1 MADTVTYPNEILYKL
16 VLSLTMGAKIVIP
29 KESPFS
35 IHNIPF
41 GIIST
46 SDNQTP
52 RCAAAIGDYAIDLAK
67 LAEASCLDHLGLEP
81 SAQEMFNKVRKKGLP
96 LSTSSLINL
105 D

>member
-1 MADTVTYPNEILYKL
+1 
-16 VLSLTMGAKIVIP
+16 MGAKIVIP